1 MAYSPNQPRDPST
14 GKWSSGIIDSI
25 EHQMRARGETP
36 VKAHALALEIGQNHG
51 FLDAK
56 GNLTALG
63 REREA
68 LGHKGRVLDRAA
80 RQLGRKPEDLRI
92 VGGRAVVK

>member
-1 MAYSPNQPRDPST
+1 VSFNPSQARGSD

-25 EHQMRARGETP
+25 EHQMRAKGKTP
-36 VKAHALALEIGQNHG
+36 EEAHALAIEIGQTHG

-63 REREA
+63 RKREA
-68 LGHKGRVLDRAA
+68 LGHKGRMVDRAA
-80 RQLGRKPEDLRI
+80 RALGRKPSEI
-92 VGGRAVVK
+92 GIQNNRAYVK

>member
-1 MAYSPNQPRDPST
+1 MSFNPNQPRAAN

-25 EHQMRARGETP
+25 EAQVRARGAP
-36 VKAHALALEIGQNHG
+36 PDKAHALAIEIGQNHG

-56 GNLTALG
+56 GNLTAKG

-68 LGHKGRVLDRAA
+68 MGHKARVIDRAA
-80 RQLGRKPEDLRI
+80 RQLGRKPEEIGI
-92 VGGRAVVK
+92 VGGKPYVK

>member
-1 MAYSPNQPRDPST
+1 MFNPSQARDPST
-14 GKWSSGIIDSI
+14 GKWSSGIIHSI
-25 EHQMRARGETP
+25 ETQMLAKGHRPQE
-36 VKAHALALEIGQNHG
+36 AHALALEIGQNHG

-92 VGGRAVVK
+92 DGGRAVVK